1 MKLLLQN
8 DDNTTVEIKEIT
20 SLNKNSEVLFFFLNG
35 RYTNENIAKYEN
47 ELQKKI
53 GRKVVILDGRFT
65 EKIMS
70 V

>member
-35 RYTNENIAKYEN
+35 R
-47 ELQKKI
+47 
-53 GRKVVILDGRFT
+53 FT